1 MNMNREKN
9 CDQIQKT
16 LPEINQPISMIIN
29 LSTLNK
35 SSIRQLVSV
44 KDRMQGV

>member
-1 MNMNREKN
+1 MNREKN

-35 SSIRQLVSV
+35 SSIRQLFSV